1 MDGTMS
7 GSSSLLSNG
16 SSVVLS
22 SGGRLTGKGSAVG
35 PVASV

>member
-22 SGGRLTGKGSAVG
+22 SGGRLAGSGSAVG
-35 PVASV
+35 PESAV

>member
-22 SGGRLTGKGSAVG
+22 FGGRLTGKGSAVG